1 MKHKKDKNPIV
12 SVLLPVYN
20 AGKYLQ
26 ESVESILRQT
36 YTVFELLVL
45 DDGSTDGCTDFL
57 NHIIDERV
65 HLIKRKHN
73 YIATLNY
80 GLSIARGRYI
90 ARMDA
95 DDKMFPTRLEEQV
108 AVLEADKN
116 IMICA
121 SYMQRMGGGDVYNS
135 GLKGKIDPFA
145 HILLLGNFI
154 AHPTV
159 MLRTD
164 YFRAHQLKYRPKYI
178 YAEDYKLWSDIACL
192 DGVLY
197 IIPKP
202 LLEYRISEGQVSRVH
217 NQQQIETAGR
227 IRNELLN
234 FLIKKKSHCYT
245 EHLKMLFKA
254 CALLNKDKLLGD
266 EYIFYGYYKIF
277 SRIYA
282 EDEH

>member
-1 MKHKKDKNPIV
+1 MRHDDITPVV

-20 AGKYLQ
+20 AGTYLQ
-26 ESVESILRQT
+26 ESVESILKQT
-36 YTVFELLVL
+36 YTSFELLIL
-45 DDGSTDGCTDFL
+45 DDGSTDRCTDFL
-57 NHIIDERV
+57 VHIADERI

-80 GLSIARGRYI
+80 GLSIARGQYI

-121 SYMQRMGGGDVYNS
+121 SYMQRMEGNEVYNS
-135 GLKGKIDPFA
+135 GLSGIINPFA
-145 HILLLGNFI
+145 HILLLGNVI

-164 YFRAHQLKYRPKYI
+164 YLRTHQLKYRPAYI

-192 DGVLY
+192 DGALY

-202 LLEYRISEGQVSRVH
+202 LLEYRISESQVSQVH
-217 NQQQIETAGR
+217 NQQQLETAGR

-245 EHLKMLFKA
+245 EHLKKLFNA
-254 CALLNKDKLLGD
+254 CALLNGNSLLDD

-277 SRIYA
+277 SRILTL
-282 EDEH
+282 DEH

>member
-1 MKHKKDKNPIV
+1 MKRIDKMPHTPVV
-12 SVLLPVYN
+12 SILLPVYN

-26 ESVESILRQT
+26 ESVESILTQT
-36 YTVFELLVL
+36 YTSFELLIL

-57 NHIIDERV
+57 NDIADNRIR
-65 HLIKRKHN
+65 LIKRMHN

-108 AVLEADKN
+108 KVLEADKN
-116 IMICA
+116 IIICA
-121 SYMQRMGGGDVYNS
+121 SYMQRMGEEEVYDSS
-135 GLKGKIDPFA
+135 GLKGIINPFA
-145 HILLLGNFI
+145 DILSRGNFI
-154 AHPTV
+154 SHPTV

-164 YFRAHQLKYRPKYI
+164 YIHSHQLKYRPEYI

-192 DGVLY
+192 GGTLY

-202 LLEYRISEGQVSRVH
+202 LLEYRISESQVSHVH
-217 NQQQIETAGR
+217 HQQQLETAER

-234 FLIKKKSHCYT
+234 FLIKKKSH
-245 EHLKMLFKA
+245 
-254 CALLNKDKLLGD
+254 
-266 EYIFYGYYKIF
+266 
-277 SRIYA
+277 
-282 EDEH
+282 

>member
-26 ESVESILRQT
+26 ESVESIFRQT

-95 DDKMFPTRLEEQV
+95 DDKMFRQKGFGEISILYTIRGRTR
-108 AVLEADKN
+108 
-116 IMICA
+116 
-121 SYMQRMGGGDVYNS
+121 
-135 GLKGKIDPFA
+135 
-145 HILLLGNFI
+145 
-154 AHPTV
+154 
-159 MLRTD
+159 
-164 YFRAHQLKYRPKYI
+164 
-178 YAEDYKLWSDIACL
+178 
-192 DGVLY
+192 
-197 IIPKP
+197 
-202 LLEYRISEGQVSRVH
+202 
-217 NQQQIETAGR
+217 
-227 IRNELLN
+227 
-234 FLIKKKSHCYT
+234 
-245 EHLKMLFKA
+245 
-254 CALLNKDKLLGD
+254 
-266 EYIFYGYYKIF
+266 
-277 SRIYA
+277 
-282 EDEH
+282 

>member
-1 MKHKKDKNPIV
+1 M
-12 SVLLPVYN
+12 LLSVYN

-36 YTVFELLVL
+36 YTMFELLVL
-45 DDGSTDGCTDFL
+45 DDGSTDGCADFL

-73 YIATLNY
+73 YYIATLNY

-95 DDKMFPTRLEEQV
+95 DDKMFPTRIEEQV

-135 GLKGKIDPFA
+135 GLKGKIEPFA

-164 YFRAHQLKYRPKYI
+164 YLRAHQLKYRPKYI

-227 IRNELLN
+227 IRNELFN
-234 FLIKKKSHCYT
+234 KEKVS
-245 EHLKMLFKA
+245 
-254 CALLNKDKLLGD
+254 LL
-266 EYIFYGYYKIF
+266 YRT
-277 SRIYA
+277 S
-282 EDEH
+282 EDVIQSIRFAQ

>member
-1 MKHKKDKNPIV
+1 MKHKKDKNPLV
-12 SVLLPVYN
+12 SVLLSVYN

-36 YTVFELLVL
+36 YTMFELLVL
-45 DDGSTDGCTDFL
+45 DDGSTDGCADFL

-135 GLKGKIDPFA
+135 GLKGKIEPFA

-164 YFRAHQLKYRPKYI
+164 YLRAHQLKYRPKYI

-227 IRNELLN
+227 IRNELFN
-234 FLIKKKSHCYT
+234 KEKVS
-245 EHLKMLFKA
+245 
-254 CALLNKDKLLGD
+254 LL
-266 EYIFYGYYKIF
+266 YRT
-277 SRIYA
+277 S
-282 EDEH
+282 EDVIQSIRFAQ

>member
-12 SVLLPVYN
+12 SVLLSVYN

-36 YTVFELLVL
+36 YTMFELLVL
-45 DDGSTDGCTDFL
+45 DDGSTDGCADFL

-95 DDKMFPTRLEEQV
+95 DDKMFLTRLEEQV

-135 GLKGKIDPFA
+135 GLKGKIKPFA

-164 YFRAHQLKYRPKYI
+164 YLRDA
-178 YAEDYKLWSDIACL
+178 D
-192 DGVLY
+192 
-197 IIPKP
+197 
-202 LLEYRISEGQVSRVH
+202 
-217 NQQQIETAGR
+217 
-227 IRNELLN
+227 
-234 FLIKKKSHCYT
+234 
-245 EHLKMLFKA
+245 
-254 CALLNKDKLLGD
+254 
-266 EYIFYGYYKIF
+266 
-277 SRIYA
+277 
-282 EDEH
+282 

>member
-1 MKHKKDKNPIV
+1 MKLKNKTPIV
-12 SVLLPVYN
+12 SVLLPAYN
-20 AGKYLQ
+20 AGTYLQ

-36 YTVFELLVL
+36 YSVFELLIL

-57 NHIIDERV
+57 NKIADERI
-65 HLIKRKHN
+65 HLIKRNHN

-95 DDKMFPTRLEEQV
+95 DDKMLPTRLEEQV

-121 SYMQRMGGGDVYNS
+121 SYMKRMGGEEVYNS
-135 GLKGKIDPFA
+135 GVKGKVNPFA

-164 YFRAHQLKYRPKYI
+164 YLRTHQLKYCPKYI
-178 YAEDYKLWSDIACL
+178 YAEDYRLWSDIACL
-192 DGVLY
+192 GGALH

-202 LLEYRISEGQVSRVH
+202 LREYRISEGQVSRVH
-217 NQQQIETAGR
+217 NQQQVETAGR

-234 FLIKKKSHCYT
+234 FLIKKKSHHYT
-245 EHLKMLFKA
+245 DHLKKLFKTY
-254 CALLNKDKLLGD
+254 ALLNEDNLLDD

-277 SRIYA
+277 SRIFA

>member
-1 MKHKKDKNPIV
+1 MKLKNKTPII

-20 AGKYLQ
+20 AGTYLQ

-36 YTVFELLVL
+36 YSVFELLVL

-57 NHIIDERV
+57 NQIADERI
-65 HLIKRKHN
+65 HLIKRNHN

-95 DDKMFPTRLEEQV
+95 DDKMFPTRLEEQA

-116 IMICA
+116 IMVCA
-121 SYMQRMGGGDVYNS
+121 SYMKRMGGEEVYNS
-135 GLKGKIDPFA
+135 GLKGIVNPFA

-164 YFRAHQLKYRPKYI
+164 YLRSYQLKYRSKYI

-192 DGVLY
+192 GGSLY
-197 IIPKP
+197 VIPKP
-202 LLEYRISEGQVSRVH
+202 LLEYRISESQVSRVY
-217 NQQQIETAGR
+217 NQQQLETTSR
-227 IRNELLN
+227 IRNEILK
-234 FLIKKKSHCYT
+234 FLIKNRSKDYTAHIKKLYN
-245 EHLKMLFKA
+245 A
-254 CALLNKDKLLGD
+254 YALLNEDNLLDDGH
-266 EYIFYGYYKIF
+266 IFYSFYQIF
-277 SRIYA
+277 SRILA

>member
-1 MKHKKDKNPIV
+1 MPHIPVV
-12 SVLLPVYN
+12 SILLPVYN

-26 ESVESILRQT
+26 ESVESILIQT
-36 YTVFELLVL
+36 YTSFELLIL
-45 DDGSTDGCTDFL
+45 DDGSTDGCIDFL
-57 NHIIDERV
+57 NDIADNRIR
-65 HLIKRKHN
+65 LIKRMHN

-90 ARMDA
+90 ALMDA

-108 AVLEADKN
+108 TVLEADKS
-116 IMICA
+116 IIVCA
-121 SYMQRMGGGDVYNS
+121 SYMQRMGEEEVYNS
-135 GLKGKIDPFA
+135 GLKGIINPFA

-164 YFRAHQLKYRPKYI
+164 YLRSHQLKYRPKYI

-192 DGVLY
+192 GGTLY

-202 LLEYRISEGQVSRVH
+202 LLEYRISESQVSRVH
-217 NQQQIETAGR
+217 YQQQLETAGR

-234 FLIKKKSHCYT
+234 FLIKKKSHCYV
-245 EHLKMLFKA
+245 EHLKNLFKA
-254 CALLNKDKLLGD
+254 YVLLNEDNLLDD

-277 SRIYA
+277 SRIFA

>member
-1 MKHKKDKNPIV
+1 MTHAALV
-12 SVLLPVYN
+12 SILLPVYN
-20 AGKYLQ
+20 AGIYLQ
-26 ESVESILRQT
+26 ESVESILKQT
-36 YTVFELLVL
+36 YTEFELLIL
-45 DDGSTDGCTDFL
+45 DDGSTDGCSDFL
-57 NHIIDERV
+57 NQITDERI
-65 HLIKRKHN
+65 HLIKRNHN

-80 GLSIARGRYI
+80 GISIAHGSYI

-95 DDKMFPTRLEEQV
+95 DDRMFPTRLEEQV

-121 SYMQRMGGGDVYNS
+121 SYMQRMGGEDVYNS
-135 GLKGKIDPFA
+135 GLKGKINPFA

-164 YFRAHQLKYRPKYI
+164 YLRTHQLKYRPKYI

-192 DGVLY
+192 DGALY

-234 FLIKKKSHCYT
+234 FLIKKKSHCYV
-245 EHLKMLFKA
+245 EHLKKLFKA
-254 CALLNKDKLLGD
+254 YVFLNEDNLLDDK
-266 EYIFYGYYKIF
+266 YIFYGYYKIF
-277 SRIYA
+277 SRIFA

>member
-1 MKHKKDKNPIV
+1 MKLKNKIPKV

-20 AGKYLQ
+20 AGLYLQ
-26 ESVESILRQT
+26 DSIESILKQT
-36 YTVFELLVL
+36 YTEFELLIL

-57 NHIIDERV
+57 NQIADERI
-65 HLIKRKHN
+65 HLVKRNHN

-80 GLSIARGRYI
+80 GLSIASGRYI
-90 ARMDA
+90 AWMDA
-95 DDKMFPTRLEEQV
+95 DDKM
-108 AVLEADKN
+108 LEADKN

-121 SYMQRMGGGDVYNS
+121 SYMKRMGGEEVYNS
-135 GLKGKIDPFA
+135 GVKGKVNPFA

-164 YFRAHQLKYRPKYI
+164 YLRAHQLKYSPKYI

-217 NQQQIETAGR
+217 NQQQTETAGR

-234 FLIKKKSHCYT
+234 CLIKKKSHCYV
-245 EHLKMLFKA
+245 EHLKKLFKTY
-254 CALLNKDKLLGD
+254 ALLNEDNLLDD

-277 SRIYA
+277 SRIFA